1 LFAIAASDCPP
12 SGKRVTLEGRTAE
25 RRFDRG
31 DEIIFHGT
39 IASRPQSPMLEKK
52 SIGSSG
58 RSNMALTGARDQ
70 SCLLPD

>member
-1 LFAIAASDCPP
+1 LFAIDASDCPP

-39 IASRPQSPMLEKK
+39 IASRPQSDAREVYR
-52 SIGSSG
+52 IER
-58 RSNMALTGARDQ
+58 RSNMALPAARDQ